1 MKTISHIPGLPEGF
15 RGVYFTHLDV
25 IVMMTLRSIRF
36 LFNRVLEHIFDS
48 RQKLWKERFK
58 DEKGI
63 DHFDFRKGTKQ
74 VCILDEQGRVVSA
87 CRLIYGKDGQDVPG
101 EFDLTG
107 PCVEISRCD
116 AYGVGLPLLILAIWE
131 LARQE
136 GHTFFVA
143 SFRAGFVE
151 HLKMFNIPIEI
162 IGEPAFHA
170 GKKFLRVRIGE
181 PNLDQFVALLQTWV
195 QEKVAA

>member
-1 MKTISHIPGLPEGF
+1 MKVIPNIPGLPEGY

-25 IVMMTLRSIRF
+25 IVMVTLRSIRL
-36 LFNRVLEHIFDS
+36 LFSRVLEYVFDS
-48 RQKLWKERFK
+48 RRQLWEKKFK
-58 DEKGI
+58 DRKGM

-74 VCILDEQGRVVSA
+74 VCILDRWGKVVSA
-87 CRLIYGKDGQDVPG
+87 CRLVYGKDGHDVPG
-101 EFDLTG
+101 DFELTG

-116 AYGVGLPLLILAIWE
+116 AQGVGLPLLILAIWE

-136 GHTFFVA
+136 DHTFFVA

-151 HLKMFNIPIEI
+151 HLKVFDIPIEI

-181 PNLDQFVALLQTWV
+181 PDLDQFVGILQTWV